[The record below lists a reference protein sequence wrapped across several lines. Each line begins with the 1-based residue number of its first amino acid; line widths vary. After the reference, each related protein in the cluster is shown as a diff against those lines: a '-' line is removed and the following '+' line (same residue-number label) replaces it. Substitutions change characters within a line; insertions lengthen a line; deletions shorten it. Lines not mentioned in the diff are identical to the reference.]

1 MSDTERELL
10 LICRLHDEILRERAE
25 GLRDGA
31 QAFRARLVQREE
43 ALARLRTQVAALR
56 ASMKPAPAPAPVP
69 QPVARPVSAKE
80 AVSVS
85 APAPASLPKTG
96 ASWARLAPYAAIA
109 AFAAVVELGGAGR
122 AVQASAR
129 DLSAMVQPAP
139 AAVQGGH
146 PPAKGTPV
154 VADEDRSEEALL
166 LVHEW
171 TLPGDER
178 TLGERLGGG
187 LDLPGGRPAW
197 SVERTAEHAY
207 RVSFRGGDGAPS
219 YSFEA
224 DLSARVVWPSPETQ
238 EMLAPR
244 FTAALREEAGR

>member
-10 LICRLHDEILRERAE
+10 RICRLHDDILRERAE

-31 QAFRARLVQREE
+31 QAFRERLLQREE

-56 ASMKPAPAPAPVP
+56 ATMRQAPVPVQTVQPAPMKEAASVSASASASSTEAGSSWRRAAPYAAIVAIAAFVELGGTRRAAQPPARDLAGLVRPAPAPVL
-69 QPVARPVSAKE
+69 RE
-80 AVSVS
+80 H
-85 APAPASLPKTG
+85 
-96 ASWARLAPYAAIA
+96 AA
-109 AFAAVVELGGAGR
+109 
-122 AVQASAR
+122 
-129 DLSAMVQPAP
+129 
-139 AAVQGGH
+139 
-146 PPAKGTPV
+146 AKGVPV
-154 VADEDRSEEALL
+154 VADEDRSQEALL

-178 TLGERLGGG
+178 TLGERLGGS

-207 RVSFRGGDGAPS
+207 RVSFRGGEGATI

-224 DLSARVVWPSPETQ
+224 DVSARVVWPSAETQ
-238 EMLAPR
+238 DMLAPR
-244 FTAALREEAGR
+244 FAAALRDDSGR